1 MNIKATDIP
10 KQQQFFLEYWNLYKK
25 YFELW
30 KESDSERQWELFLT
44 ELDMVLN
51 AYKQTEFYQ
60 YAKDMVLAMVTEFE
74 RKSKR

>member
-1 MNIKATDIP
+1 MNAKATDIP

-25 YFELW
+25 YYQLW

-44 ELDMVLN
+44 ESDMILA
-51 AYKQTEFYQ
+51 AYKQTDFYE
-60 YAKDMVLAMVTEFE
+60 YAKGMVLAMVTEFE